1 MRNTPLEVV
10 QSGTEPKHRIAGL
23 DSIRFLCAMLVVF
36 DHMGILNFT
45 RPHGLRGVGKLLWT
59 LQDHVMNGP
68 AAVMV
73 FFLISGFC
81 IHFPYR
87 TRGRRINLPSYYSR
101 RLLRIALP
109 AIAAVLIRRYL
120 VRDMSPL
127 MQTAL
132 WSVLCEAIYYLLYPM
147 LRELSAQVRWAWMA
161 GGMLVVSFV
170 ISLGYMWLHPQAQN
184 GYAESGLVLTALI
197 GLPCWLMG
205 CWLAEHE
212 TTFRAPSTAWMWG
225 WRVGV
230 FAVTVVLRVVKFH
243 LTGPF
248 ASNAFTLNVFAL
260 LALAWLGREIAY
272 RKVHPAVARLEWAG
286 RWSYSLYLVHELM
299 YPALVAMGLGTL
311 AARNVVTHGAVIVLA
326 LLVAYGFFLLVE
338 FPSHMLAMRVSSR
351 FKVPVRLEPTM
362 MEADRA
368 A

>member
-1 MRNTPLEVV
+1 MQTVPLEIK
-10 QSGTEPKHRIAGL
+10 QSSNEPKHRIAGL

-45 RPHGLRGVGKLLWT
+45 RPHALHGAGKLLWT

-68 AAVMV
+68 AAVIV

-87 TRGRRINLPSYYSR
+87 ERGRSINLRSYYSR
-101 RLLRIALP
+101 RLLRISLP
-109 AIAAVLIRRYL
+109 AIAAVLIRRYF

-132 WSVLCEAIYYLLYPM
+132 WSVMCEAIYYMLYPA
-147 LRELSAQVRWAWMA
+147 LRSLSAQVRWAWMA
-161 GGMLVVSFV
+161 GGMLVVSFA
-170 ISLGYMWLHPQAQN
+170 ISLGYMFQHPQAQN

-212 TTFRAPSTAWMWG
+212 TTFRAPSTASMWT
-225 WRVGV
+225 WRAGV
-230 FAVTVVLRVVKFH
+230 FAVTVLLRVVKFH

-286 RWSYSLYLVHELM
+286 RWSYSLYLLHELM
-299 YPALVAMGLGTL
+299 YPALVVLGVGTL
-311 AARNVVTHGAVIVLA
+311 AARNTLTHAVVIVLA

-338 FPSHMLAMRVSSR
+338 FPSHKMAMRVSSR
-351 FKVPVRLEPTM
+351 FKTPLMREPLVM
-362 MEADRA
+362 AAD
-368 A
+368 